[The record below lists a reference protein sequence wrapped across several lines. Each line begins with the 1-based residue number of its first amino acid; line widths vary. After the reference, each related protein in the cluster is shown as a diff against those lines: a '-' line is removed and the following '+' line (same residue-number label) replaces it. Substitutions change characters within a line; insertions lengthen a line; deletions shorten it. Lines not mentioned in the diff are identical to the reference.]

1 MFLAVS
7 RCFSSLMHVQTNASA
22 APAFLRVEKLSLLP
36 RCSFH
41 ALLTRRR
48 RSLLS
53 SPMPQAHGHP
63 FARPITDEL
72 LVERA
77 ASQTTLHPPSSTP
90 HRTTRG
96 PHTHGTP
103 SLAGQFSYHSYA
115 CQCSFNSSLAL
126 IQHRPVLQCR
136 SSHQKIELSRS
147 LRRTVRYHVSPVTH
161 HPHHEERLN

>member
-77 ASQTTLHPPSSTP
+77 APSSLSDHAPSALINTTP
-90 HRTTRG
+90 H
-96 PHTHGTP
+96 HTGTP
-103 SLAGQFSYHSYA
+103 HSRNTLSCGAILIPLVCLPMLLQQLACA
-115 CQCSFNSSLAL
+115 DPASSSPPMPQLA
-126 IQHRPVLQCR
+126 
-136 SSHQKIELSRS
+136 SK
-147 LRRTVRYHVSPVTH
+147 
-161 HPHHEERLN
+161 N